1 MSLEEERKKLEE
13 AIRKEEILSAER
25 KKMIEKIDHLRQ
37 KLNKKTHQENRETHP
52 ENRETHPENREIH
65 PEKRTCDD
73 CRYRI
78 VYVEDHMNRQYCD
91 KHDRIL
97 GISFGQPACSDW
109 KKDH

>member
-37 KLNKKTHQENRETHP
+37 KLNKKTHQ

>member
-52 ENRETHPENREIH
+52 ENRETHPE
-65 PEKRTCDD
+65 KRTCDD

>member
-37 KLNKKTHQENRETHP
+37 KLNKETHP